1 MDSIGENKAVL
12 SPHTRVTLSDSLR
25 IPLWSIPWLIACWV
39 TYQNIL
45 LEKFE
50 GVMRIYALQFYPY
63 PIAKITKKKDI
74 I

>member
-12 SPHTRVTLSDSLR
+12 SLHTKVTLSDSLR
-25 IPLWSIPWLIACWV
+25 IPLWSISWLIACWV

-50 GVMRIYALQFYPY
+50 GVTRTLSVLFP
-63 PIAKITKKKDI
+63 PFDF
-74 I
+74 